1 VSVHSPYAAR
11 PWLEHYD
18 YWVRAHLTYPG
29 RSLADLL
36 AFSAV
41 ERPDRPATQFL
52 GAQLTFLDLKR
63 RSDALAASLHALGIV
78 KGDRVGIMLPNCPQ
92 YIIAAFAVLRLGAVV
107 VNINPSYTAR
117 EFLTVATDSS
127 TRSIVTLDVLA
138 PLVLGSRAQ
147 TAIEHVIVT
156 SLAEYSAVGGAVPSI
171 EGTLALTTLAPT
183 PIELRSQSDSAPTQL
198 GPHSDANP
206 TTNRAGSDST
216 PTPAGARSE
225 LGRTQAGRRPELPR
239 VSVGPDDLAV
249 LQYTGGT
256 TGTPKGAMLTH
267 GNIWANVVQTESWTN
282 PAYVLNGT
290 ERYLVVI
297 PYFHIYAFTVCMMVG
312 LRIGALQ
319 IIHPRYDPEQV
330 LASIR
335 DFVPTYF
342 PAVPTV
348 FVSLLSHPRVSEYG
362 LDRVRLFNSGGAPC
376 PVEVLEEFER
386 RIGRPLNEGYGLSE
400 TSPVT
405 HSTPQL
411 ASRKLGSIG
420 LPFPDTDMRIVDVD
434 TGTRELPIGEAGELC
449 ISGPQVMRGYWNK
462 PVESATALRRG
473 ADGRVWFH
481 TGDIARMDED
491 GYTSIVQRKN
501 DLIIVDG
508 FNVYPSEVE
517 AILYTHPSVKLA
529 AVIGVPDAYHGEIV
543 KACVAFKPGASATA
557 EELIAHCRTGLTEYK
572 VPKLVEIRETLPMS
586 AVGKIL
592 YRILRDEH
600 GSLGARPSN
609 RERAP
614 RSVFLFSDT
623 LPASSPLPDPGSA
636 IGRTAHHDAH

>member
-1 VSVHSPYAAR
+1 VSDHSPYAAR

-18 YWVRAHLTYPG
+18 YWVRPHLTYPG
-29 RSLADLL
+29 RPLADLL
-36 AFSAV
+36 AIAAV

-63 RSDALAASLHALGIV
+63 RSDALAASLAALGIV

-92 YIIAAFAVLRLGAVV
+92 YTIAAFAVLRLGAVV

-117 EFLTVATDSS
+117 EFLTVAVDSGM
-127 TRSIVTLDVLA
+127 RSIVMLDALA

-156 SLAEYSAVGGAVPSI
+156 SLAEYSAAGDTVPGI
-171 EGTLALTTLAPT
+171 EGTLALTNLVGG
-183 PIELRSQSDSAPTQL
+183 RS
-198 GPHSDANP
+198 
-206 TTNRAGSDST
+206 
-216 PTPAGARSE
+216 
-225 LGRTQAGRRPELPR
+225 ELPR
-239 VSVGPDDLAV
+239 VAIGADDLAV

-267 GNIWANVVQTESWTN
+267 GNIWANVVQTENWTN
-282 PAYVLNGT
+282 PAYVLGGT

-297 PYFHIYAFTVCMMVG
+297 PYFHIYAFSVCMMVG
-312 LRIGALQ
+312 LRAGALQ
-319 IIHPRYDPEQV
+319 IIHPKYDPDEV

-335 DFVPTYF
+335 DFTPTYF

-348 FVSLLSHPRVSEYG
+348 FVSLLSHPQVGEYR

-411 ASRKLGSIG
+411 ALRKLGSIG
-420 LPFPDTDMRIVDVD
+420 LPFPDTDMKIVDVD
-434 TGTRELPIGEAGELC
+434 TGTRELPAGDTGELC
-449 ISGPQVMRGYWNK
+449 IAGPQVMKGYWNK
-462 PVESATALRRG
+462 PEETANALRRG
-473 ADGRVWFH
+473 ADGRIWFY

-491 GYTSIVQRKN
+491 GYTSIVQRKK

-508 FNVYPSEVE
+508 YNVYPSEVE
-517 AILYTHPSVKLA
+517 AVLYMHPSVKLA

-543 KACVAFKPGASATA
+543 KACIALKPGASSDPD
-557 EELIAHCRTGLTEYK
+557 ELIAYCRTTLTEYK
-572 VPKLVEIRETLPMS
+572 VPRLVEIRETLPMS

-592 YRILRDEH
+592 YRVLRDEH
-600 GSLGARPSN
+600 GA
-609 RERAP
+609 A
-614 RSVFLFSDT
+614 
-623 LPASSPLPDPGSA
+623 ASSSSRDRATSA
-636 IGRTAHHDAH
+636 VSRTAHHDTH